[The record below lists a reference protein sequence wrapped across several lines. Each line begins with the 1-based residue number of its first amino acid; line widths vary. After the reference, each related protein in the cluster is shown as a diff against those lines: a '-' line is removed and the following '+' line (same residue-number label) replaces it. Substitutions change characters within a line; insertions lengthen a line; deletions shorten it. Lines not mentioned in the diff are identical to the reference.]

1 MNTIRPGVFAKP
13 VTGEALMTEWD
24 HLFKTGIALF
34 AIVNPIGC
42 LPIFISATHGW
53 SAQDRARTVKL
64 VALTVFLVLL
74 AAAFVGEQILA
85 FFSISI
91 PSFQVGGGI
100 LLMLIAISMMHGK
113 LSYTRQTPEEAMA
126 ATNRDEIAI
135 VPLSIPLLAGPGA
148 ISSMII
154 SAQQSGNLVGHL
166 MLIVPVTIVSLL
178 VGLVLGLSGP
188 IAHQLGS
195 IGINVVTRLMGL
207 ILAAMA
213 VEFIARGIAGL
224 FPELA

>member
-1 MNTIRPGVFAKP
+1 M
-13 VTGEALMTEWD
+13 LEWGY
-24 HLFKTGIALF
+24 LFKIGIALF
-34 AIVNPIGC
+34 AIVNPIGSV
-42 LPIFISATHGW
+42 PIFISATDGW
-53 SAQDRARTVKL
+53 SSQDRKRIARTV
-64 VALTVFLVLL
+64 AFTVFLVLSL
-74 AAAFVGEQILA
+74 SAVLGDKILA

-113 LSYTRQTPEEAMA
+113 LSEARQTREEAIA
-126 ATNRDEIAI
+126 VAEREAIAI

-154 SAQQSGNLVGHL
+154 AAQQSPGLVGQF
-166 MLIVPVTIVSLL
+166 T
-178 VGLVLGLSGP
+178 LVLP
-188 IAHQLGS
+188 IAVICLLIWIALSLSTNIAERMGT

-213 VEFIARGIAGL
+213 VEFIAHGLQGL
-224 FPELA
+224 FPQLA